1 MGDTGDL
8 GTTWRETHARS
19 WGQLQSSVQR
29 LRSPE
34 QPEKPLQHW
43 ALTDRLG
50 YLLLVSHLNLNA
62 GSLVCNNLALKGSWA
77 EKETLKEGFYASIP
91 TPSSASCTLQT
102 FGVF

>member
-8 GTTWRETHARS
+8 GKTWRDTHARS

-29 LRSPE
+29 LKSTE

-50 YLLLVSHLNLNA
+50 DLLLITNLNA
-62 GSLVCNNLALKGSWA
+62 GSLVCNNLTLKGSWA
-77 EKETLKEGFYASIP
+77 EKEMLKEGFYASIP

-102 FGVF
+102 FRVF